1 MVKITRR
8 DKLKL
13 YGDLLTILFNERDK
27 ETIVLTKVQTQ
38 LQVPYDRL
46 KKYIRE
52 LCELGLIDDE
62 NALNVTEKGVEY
74 LKEYRK
80 ILAFMRKIGLTYQ

>member
-1 MVKITRR
+1 MNIGRR
-8 DKLKL
+8 DKLKI
-13 YGDLLTILFNERDK
+13 YGDLLTILYNEREK
-27 ETIVLTKVQTQ
+27 EDIVMTKVQTQ

-46 KKYIRE
+46 KRYIRE

-62 NALNVTEKGVEY
+62 VSLNVTEKGMEY
-74 LKEYRK
+74 LREYRK

>member
-1 MVKITRR
+1 MRIGRR
-8 DKLKL
+8 DKLKI
-13 YGDLLTILFNERDK
+13 YGDLLTILYNEREK
-27 ETIVLTKVQTQ
+27 EDIVMTKVQTQ

-62 NALNVTEKGVEY
+62 VSLNVTEKGLEY
-74 LKEYRK
+74 LREYRK

>member
-1 MVKITRR
+1 MRIGRR
-8 DKLKL
+8 DKLKI
-13 YGDLLTILFNERDK
+13 YGDLLTILYNEREK
-27 ETIVLTKVQTQ
+27 ESIVMTKVQTQ

-46 KKYIRE
+46 KRYIRE

-62 NALNVTEKGVEY
+62 VSLNVTEKGMEY
-74 LKEYRK
+74 LREYRK